1 MVDPDVRE
9 RLDHA
14 AARLGR
20 ESHRGLGRDLGVH
33 WVRVAQA
40 QEPHAS
46 RRTTMEVA
54 DLMTWR
60 LPFFDLASGLFV
72 PKLVTWNPEPGAGR
86 ALPSP

>member
-1 MVDPDVRE
+1 
-9 RLDHA
+9 
-14 AARLGR
+14 
-20 ESHRGLGRDLGVH
+20 
-33 WVRVAQA
+33 
-40 QEPHAS
+40 
-46 RRTTMEVA
+46 MEVA